1 MVAEMTKPNE
11 RFARPYAIGAAV
23 KEGSAW
29 HYENAAALRWR
40 DVLLR
45 LSDNMMHASRV
56 RPELAPILFDALD
69 HAIEMLLTQG
79 CEDQLLRLEQWLGEA
94 ETTVCTSTSLERD
107 AMLRIAA

>member
-1 MVAEMTKPNE
+1 MVAEMTRQHERLIKPL
-11 RFARPYAIGAAV
+11 AIGAAGR
-23 KEGSAW
+23 EGSAW

-79 CEDQLLRLEQWLGEA
+79 CEDQLLRLEQWLGET
-94 ETTVCTSTSLERD
+94 ETPKCAASSFERD
-107 AMLRIAA
+107 TLLRIAA